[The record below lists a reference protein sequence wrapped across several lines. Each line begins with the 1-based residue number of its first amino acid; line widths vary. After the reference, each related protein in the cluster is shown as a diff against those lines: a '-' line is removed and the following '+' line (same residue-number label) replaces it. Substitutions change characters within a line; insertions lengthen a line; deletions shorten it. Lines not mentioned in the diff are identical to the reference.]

1 MLAIRVAY
9 VFCVSEKYLR
19 EKKFKQNT
27 VNMSKVPTSVTS
39 KLEARKYPS
48 VMARRPARLSIA
60 ETLKNRIKTLE
71 NTIDGLYTEINA
83 KDMEIERY
91 ETAITCQKA
100 KIKFKLS
107 QECIGDGNY
116 DQIRGQNQIL
126 NEKLRNQEILLDVR
140 SKFLEHLLQCDEAVK
155 ALVKEKEA
163 TDRRF
168 YELEC
173 ELLGKNELID
183 VLRSIIAEKVEKL
196 EQLTANPTRDCGC

>member
-1 MLAIRVAY
+1 M
-9 VFCVSEKYLR
+9 
-19 EKKFKQNT
+19 
-27 VNMSKVPTSVTS
+27 
-39 KLEARKYPS
+39 ARKP
-48 VMARRPARLSIA
+48 VRLSTV

-71 NTIDGLYTEINA
+71 STIDDLYEEINA
-83 KDMEIERY
+83 KDKEIERY

-116 DQIRGQNQIL
+116 DQMRNQNQML

-140 SKFLEHLLQCDEAVK
+140 SKFIEHLLQCDEAVS

-163 TDRRF
+163 NDRRF

-173 ELLGKNELID
+173 ELLDKNELIE
-183 VLRSIIAEKVEKL
+183 VLRSIIAEKVERL
-196 EQLTANPTRDCGC
+196 EQLTSSPTRDCGCGIWLVSNRNENEK

>member
-1 MLAIRVAY
+1 
-9 VFCVSEKYLR
+9 
-19 EKKFKQNT
+19 
-27 VNMSKVPTSVTS
+27 MSRAPATARA
-39 KLEARKYPS
+39 KLETRMYPS
-48 VMARRPARLSIA
+48 VMPRKPVRLSTV

-71 NTIDGLYTEINA
+71 STIDDLYTQINA

-100 KIKFKLS
+100 RIKFKLS

-116 DQIRGQNQIL
+116 DHTRSQNKIL

-140 SKFLEHLLQCDEAVK
+140 SKFIAHLLQCDEAVK
-155 ALVKEKEA
+155 ALVKEKDQ

-168 YELEC
+168 CELEC
-173 ELLGKNELID
+173 ELLDKNELID

-196 EQLTANPTRDCGC
+196 ERYANLRNGGTSD